1 VANKPNKTI
10 AGKILVT
17 ARIIKVFL
25 VKKNT
30 STKIGKTMND
40 YEWQLSEGL
49 LPENDPVKYCPPCVI
64 ALHHFVDYTGQAI
77 SQGKPKMTVS

>member
-17 ARIIKVFL
+17 ACIIKVFL

-30 STKIGKTMND
+30 STKIGKIPLRRELRM
-40 YEWQLSEGL
+40 
-49 LPENDPVKYCPPCVI
+49 
-64 ALHHFVDYTGQAI
+64 AI
-77 SQGKPKMTVS
+77 VRRTPSGE

>member
-30 STKIGKTMND
+30 STKIEKTMND

-49 LPENDPVKYCPPCVI
+49 LPENDYK
-64 ALHHFVDYTGQAI
+64 
-77 SQGKPKMTVS
+77 